1 MRSVDGI
8 LVIPSLEPLA
18 VELIIIKSL
27 AEGKLTLFSSKTWHV
42 FPELKL

>member
-1 MRSVDGI
+1 MRLVDGI

-18 VELIIIKSL
+18 
-27 AEGKLTLFSSKTWHV
+27 EGKLKLFSSKKWKKWHV